1 MLQKSSSVMQ
11 LVTREKQVEDRCAQ
25 LTEDLASNSQFVRET
40 KDRLNVAER
49 IVMRQN
55 VRRAV
60 ALGNRETQDSS

>member
-1 MLQKSSSVMQ
+1 MLQKSSNVMQ
-11 LVTREKQVEDRCAQ
+11 LVTREKQVEDRCNQ
-25 LTEDLASNSQFVRET
+25 LTEDLEKNREFVRET

-60 ALGNRETQDSS
+60 ALGNRETLDSS

>member
-1 MLQKSSSVMQ
+1 MLQKSSNVMQ
-11 LVTREKQVEDRCAQ
+11 LVTREKQVEDRCNQ
-25 LTEDLASNSQFVRET
+25 LTEDLEKNREFVRET